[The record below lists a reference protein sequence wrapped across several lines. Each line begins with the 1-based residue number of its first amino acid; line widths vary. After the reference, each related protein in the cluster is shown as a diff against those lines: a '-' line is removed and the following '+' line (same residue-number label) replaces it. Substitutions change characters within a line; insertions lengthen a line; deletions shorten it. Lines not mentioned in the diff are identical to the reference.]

1 MVHPNPKQLYETTII
16 EVTELGIERVQRG
29 WLRNRMRL
37 IRSTVRTAVRKFR
50 NPFYTRDTYFPQTNA
65 LNPSY
70 TGDEPRAPEYGCS
83 LEQDRKGS
91 IRVCSSI
98 PCGLDLT
105 ERVPINI

>member
-1 MVHPNPKQLYETTII
+1 
-16 EVTELGIERVQRG
+16 
-29 WLRNRMRL
+29 MRL
-37 IRSTVRTAVRKFR
+37 IRSTVQIVVRKLK
-50 NPFYTRDTYFPQTNA
+50 NPFYTRDTYFAQTNA

-70 TGDEPRAPEYGCS
+70 ARDDPRAPEYVCS

-91 IRVCSSI
+91 IRACCSI